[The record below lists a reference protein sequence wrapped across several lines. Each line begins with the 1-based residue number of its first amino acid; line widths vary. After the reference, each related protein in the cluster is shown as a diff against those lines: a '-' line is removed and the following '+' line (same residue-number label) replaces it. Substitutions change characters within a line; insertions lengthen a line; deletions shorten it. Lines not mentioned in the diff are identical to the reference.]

1 MPKPTIDYSALS
13 VDDRLRLIDE
23 IWASVVN
30 DDPGLADLTQDEWA
44 EIDRRIADHQR
55 HPETAVPWEE
65 VKAGLLRSIERNR

>member
-44 EIDRRIADHQR
+44 EI
-55 HPETAVPWEE
+55 EE
-65 VKAGLLRSIERNR
+65 KTENCA

>member
-44 EIDRRIADHQR
+44 EIDLRIADHQR